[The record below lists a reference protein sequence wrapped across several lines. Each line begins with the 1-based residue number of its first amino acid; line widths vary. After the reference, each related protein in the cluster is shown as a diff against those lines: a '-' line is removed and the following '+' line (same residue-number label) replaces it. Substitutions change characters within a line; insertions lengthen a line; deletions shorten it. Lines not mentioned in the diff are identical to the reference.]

1 MKRIVQQAFV
11 KLHEEQRL
19 NLKENKK
26 KLLIDFVASIPAKVT
41 KAATRKNI
49 QHGFIV
55 NSLVDETHK
64 HYPDFN
70 KILATCRK
78 NPKTDNYNHCVKF
91 FSYLF
96 NYCLEH
102 GHVPDLKFELL
113 GFHQDINIQGNYVQR
128 YSTIT
133 QESRQR
139 AKCLTDEYKTD

>member
-1 MKRIVQQAFV
+1 MLKKLEDTYTVSDLSADICPMKRIIQQAFV
-11 KLHEEQRL
+11 KSHEEQRL
-19 NLKENKK
+19 DLKANKEK
-26 KLLIDFVASIPAKVT
+26 SLIDFVAIIPAMVT

-49 QHGFIV
+49 QHGLIV

-78 NPKTDNYNHCVKF
+78 NPKTDNYNHCVKS

-113 GFHQDINIQGNYVQR
+113 GFHQDINIQGNCV
-128 YSTIT
+128 
-133 QESRQR
+133 
-139 AKCLTDEYKTD
+139 